1 MFLDTFKFLAN
12 PGKPNLA
19 ALWAPRS
26 RASRPGRGCPA
37 LARPC
42 AGRFAFLLLL
52 LLSGEAAGRRQ
63 RAIPAAAPVSFFSL
77 CPSGTGII
85 SAESC

>member
-26 RASRPGRGCPA
+26 RAARPGRGCPGVAASRHCLRQPCREQNRPGARSEYTPTPSKTYSVA
-37 LARPC
+37 L
-42 AGRFAFLLLL
+42 
-52 LLSGEAAGRRQ
+52 
-63 RAIPAAAPVSFFSL
+63 
-77 CPSGTGII
+77 
-85 SAESC
+85 